1 MKFLILKKLK
11 KKKISDALRS
21 GMEDSKLV
29 RFNSL
34 RIALLFGPV
43 FAALSFVTFL
53 FAVIFVEEDKKK
65 VDDLIN

>member
-1 MKFLILKKLK
+1 
-11 KKKISDALRS
+11 
-21 GMEDSKLV
+21 MEDSKLV